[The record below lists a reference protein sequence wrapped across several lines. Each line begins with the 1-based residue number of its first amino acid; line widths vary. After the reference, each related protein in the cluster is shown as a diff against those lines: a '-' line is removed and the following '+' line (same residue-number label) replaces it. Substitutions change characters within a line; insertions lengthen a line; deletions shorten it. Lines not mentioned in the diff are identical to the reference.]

1 MARIAGVEVPN
12 NKRVHVA
19 LRYVHGVGPTLA
31 VKVAQMAGVQG
42 NPKLG
47 ELKEEELNRIREII
61 DKNYK
66 VEADLRRENQ
76 LNVRRLIEIRSF
88 RGLRHVKGLPVRGQR
103 TRTNARTKR
112 GSRKTVAGRRK
123 AVAKK

>member
-1 MARIAGVEVPN
+1 MARIAGIEVPN

-19 LRYVHGVGPTLA
+19 LRYVHGVGPALA
-31 VKVAQMAGVQG
+31 VKVVQQAGIQG

-47 ELKEEELNRIREII
+47 ELKEEEVNRIREII